1 MLPTPCHDSG
11 RSRFLTTVRCCH
23 CCPVPLMAAPD
34 GRVSHQ
40 LLFPKAKEKLKHCA
54 AVRVY
59 LPLPL
64 TLGQSWRTERRGDA
78 HVAHAVITGTASF
91 HFSQVVFGLHLPL
104 LKLNFHLLYHK
115 TRGKY
120 ITTVI

>member
-1 MLPTPCHDSG
+1 
-11 RSRFLTTVRCCH
+11 
-23 CCPVPLMAAPD
+23 MAAPD
-34 GRVSHQ
+34 DQVSHQ
-40 LLFPKAKEKLKHCA
+40 LLFPKAGEKLKHYA

-64 TLGQSWRTERRGDA
+64 TLGQSWRAERRGHA
-78 HVAHAVITGTASF
+78 HVAHAVITGTVSF
-91 HFSQVVFGLHLPL
+91 HFSQFVSGLHLPL

-115 TRGKY
+115 TRGKF